1 MNKNVFLWSLYDLAN
16 TPLTVAITG
25 LYLAQWIVI
34 DNKIPDLWY
43 SGTFIA
49 ATILLLITSP
59 FWGAWSDKIGKRMP
73 FITWSTILMVIFGLL
88 LSFVATSSLAVLPKV
103 SIVLVFFF
111 ILQYLYQV
119 SLISYDALLVDI
131 STLKNRGHIS
141 GIGHTFG
148 EAGWLIGPILLLPFA
163 EGQIT
168 LFGTPGR
175 AQVFL
180 PAVLLLVLLGLPM
193 LLWFKETNKK
203 PSEEKHTFKKIYIK
217 TIDGLKSLIRKDKN
231 VALYLTAFMLISDA
245 ILTCTL
251 FFGIFLDQVYQIS
264 DTQKVII
271 LVLLEIFAIISA
283 YALGKLSD
291 QFGTKKILILSCLCM
306 VLGFGLIAIFT
317 SLTLLYIFV
326 ALAGIGIGGFYTTT
340 RSFLIQIS
348 PVSRLG
354 EYFGFYATFER
365 FSSII
370 GPLIWGVA
378 TFLLMHHGILRYRV
392 SILLLVILMMLG
404 IILLLRVKETRA
416 IRV

>member
-34 DNKIPDLWY
+34 DNKIPDIWY

-49 ATILLLITSP
+49 ATVFLLITSP

-73 FITWSTILMVIFGLL
+73 FITWTTIFMVIFGTILA
-88 LSFVATSSLAVLPKV
+88 FIATSSLAVIPKV
-103 SIVLVFFF
+103 SIVLVLFF

-131 STLKNRGHIS
+131 STIKNRGNIS

-148 EAGWLIGPILLLPFA
+148 EAGWLLGPILLLPFA

-180 PAVLLLVLLGLPM
+180 PAVLLLVVLGLPM
-193 LLWFKETNKK
+193 LLWFKETKK
-203 PSEEKHTFKKIYIK
+203 KYPLEKQTFTEVYKNTVK
-217 TIDGLKSLIRKDKN
+217 GLKILIKEDKN
-231 VALYLTAFMLISDA
+231 VALYLTAFMFLSDA

-264 DTQKVII
+264 DSQKVII
-271 LVLLEIFAIISA
+271 LVLLEIFAIASA
-283 YALGKLSD
+283 YIMGKLSD
-291 QFGTKKILILSCLCM
+291 TFGAKRVLLFSCLSM
-306 VLGFGLIAIFT
+306 LVGFGLIALFS
-317 SLTLLYIFV
+317 SLTLLYLFV
-326 ALAGIGIGGFYTTT
+326 GIVGIGIGGFYTTT
-340 RSFLIQIS
+340 RSFLVQIS
-348 PVSRLG
+348 PVSRIG

-365 FSSII
+365 FSSIV
-370 GPLIWGVA
+370 GPLIWGLA
-378 TFLLMHHGILRYRV
+378 TFLLINQGVLRYRV
-392 SILLLVILMMLG
+392 AILLLVGLMVLG
-404 IILLLRVKETRA
+404 TVLLLRVKEG
-416 IRV
+416 RVIT